1 MQNKLE
7 LWSSFL
13 LAFFKLTKQ
22 QIIIKNKR
30 KENVMNFEMVILRRA
45 REKESESERKRECR
59 REAKLNKKKG
69 HTKQRESKK
78 ERERFVHALFAEER
92 AISRPRNANAL
103 SLSFSPTVKE
113 NNRHEIKRKRERE
126 RLNERARRGRRSQK
140 IVCGEGMLGFIT
152 ITTANKGK
160 KTTEKQC

>member
-1 MQNKLE
+1 MIKNNNKQKKTNTKTSNYVIQNKLE

-69 HTKQRESKK
+69 HTK
-78 ERERFVHALFAEER
+78 
-92 AISRPRNANAL
+92 
-103 SLSFSPTVKE
+103 
-113 NNRHEIKRKRERE
+113 
-126 RLNERARRGRRSQK
+126 ERARKSESDSCTLSLLRREQSRDR
-140 IVCGEGMLGFIT
+140 ETRTLSRFLSLPR
-152 ITTANKGK
+152 
-160 KTTEKQC
+160 